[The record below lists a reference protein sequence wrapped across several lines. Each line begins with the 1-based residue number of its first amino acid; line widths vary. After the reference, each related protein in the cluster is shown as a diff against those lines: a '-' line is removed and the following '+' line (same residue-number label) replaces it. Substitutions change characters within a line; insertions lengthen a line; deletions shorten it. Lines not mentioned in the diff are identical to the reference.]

1 MEGPT
6 NNYKL
11 YTYVIDRI
19 ISILL
24 FLMLFVDILN
34 GVMLHKN
41 ILLPISISQI
51 YKLIFLTVLFSSFIF
66 HATQKLIYIILSF
79 SLLLFGPLI
88 GVLFHANSGF
98 FSEIVLIF
106 KLLIPLITYF
116 YFRSLINRDSSF
128 FIRNIKRLVILDFL
142 IISLNMLFG
151 AFGFGYEQYASYSTG
166 ESIGTIGYFYAGNE
180 LSILMIIVFSLV
192 ALLTWMN
199 YKKSYIFI
207 AAFLLLLSLL
217 KATKAAILGV
227 LIIVFVVPFVVG
239 FRKKIHKYIV
249 TNLLMFIILPIISY
263 LLYVGVVQTGLYA
276 KILGSFEKYDIL
288 TFIYS
293 NRNNFAVNGWEV
305 FNSQYS
311 LFEQLFGVGQ
321 QHYMKLAIK
330 SAEIDMIDVL
340 FYYGYFGLLFLLGL
354 IATMFIKS
362 FVQIRKKSF
371 IFARYSLFMI
381 ALLFMISL
389 IAGHTFFSG
398 LAGPFIGLIFAL
410 PYFKIIK

>member
-1 MEGPT
+1 MT
-6 NNYKL
+6 STTKNYKL
-11 YTYVIDRI
+11 YTYLIDRVI
-19 ISILL
+19 FILL
-24 FLMLFVDILN
+24 FLMLFVDIFN
-34 GVMLHKN
+34 GFMLHKN
-41 ILLPISISQI
+41 ISLPISISQL
-51 YKLIFLTVLFSSFIF
+51 YKLLFLTALFSSFIF
-66 HATQKLIYIILSF
+66 HAAQRLIYIFLFF
-79 SLLLFGPLI
+79 SLLLCGPLI
-88 GVLFHANSGF
+88 GLLSHANSSF

-106 KLLIPLITYF
+106 KLLTPLITYF

-142 IISLNMLFG
+142 IISVNMLLG
-151 AFGFGYEQYASYSTG
+151 AFGFGYEQYISYTSG
-166 ESIGTIGYFYAGNE
+166 ETIGTVGYFYAGNE
-180 LSILMIIVFSLV
+180 LSILMIIVFSLI
-192 ALLTWMN
+192 ALFTWLK

-207 AAFLLLLSLL
+207 AALLLLLSLL

-227 LIIVFVVPFVVG
+227 LIIVVAVPFVVG

-249 TNLLMFIILPIISY
+249 TNLLMFIILPIVSY

-276 KILGSFEKYDIL
+276 KILGSFEKYDVL

-293 NRNNFAVNGWEV
+293 NRNNFALNGWEV

-311 LFEQLFGVGQ
+311 IFEQLFGVGQ

-330 SAEIDMIDVL
+330 SAEIDVIDML

-354 IATMFIKS
+354 IATMFVKS
-362 FVQIRKKSF
+362 FIQIRKKSF

-381 ALLFMISL
+381 VLLFMISL

>member
-1 MEGPT
+1 MT
-6 NNYKL
+6 STTKNYKL
-11 YTYVIDRI
+11 YTYVIDRFVF
-19 ISILL
+19 ILL
-24 FLMLFVDILN
+24 FLMLFVDIFN
-34 GVMLHKN
+34 GFMLHKN
-41 ILLPISISQI
+41 ISLPISISQL
-51 YKLIFLTVLFSSFIF
+51 YKLVFLTVLFFSFIF
-66 HATQKLIYIILSF
+66 HAAQKLIYILLFF
-79 SLLLFGPLI
+79 SLLLCGPLI
-88 GVLFHANSGF
+88 GVLFHSNSGF

-106 KLLIPLITYF
+106 KLLTPLITYF
-116 YFRSLINRDSSF
+116 YFRGLIIRDSSF
-128 FIRNIKRLVILDFL
+128 FIRNIKRLIVLDFL
-142 IISLNMLFG
+142 IISLNMLLG
-151 AFGFGYEQYASYSTG
+151 AFGFGYEQYISYKTG
-166 ESIGTIGYFYAGNE
+166 EAIGTVGYFYAGNE
-180 LSILMIIVFSLV
+180 LSILMIIVFSLI
-192 ALLTWMN
+192 ALFTWLK

-207 AAFLLLLSLL
+207 AAFLLFLSLL

-227 LIIVFVVPFVVG
+227 LIIVIAVPFAVR
-239 FRKKIHKYIV
+239 FRKKIHKYII
-249 TNLLMFIILPIISY
+249 TNLLIFIILPIISY
-263 LLYVGVVQTGLYA
+263 LLYVGVVQTGLYS

-330 SAEIDMIDVL
+330 SAEIDVIDVL

-354 IATMFIKS
+354 ISSMFVKS

-371 IFARYSLFMI
+371 VFARYSLFMI

-410 PYFKIIK
+410 PYFKTST

>member
-1 MEGPT
+1 MSSPT

-19 ISILL
+19 IFILL
-24 FLMLFVDILN
+24 FLMLFIDIFN
-34 GVMLHKN
+34 GFMLHKN
-41 ILLPISISQI
+41 ILLPISISQL
-51 YKLIFLTVLFSSFIF
+51 YKLVFLTVLISSFIF
-66 HATQKLIYIILSF
+66 HAAQKLIYILLFF
-79 SLLLFGPLI
+79 SLLLCGPLI

-106 KLLIPLITYF
+106 KLLTPLITYF
-116 YFRSLINRDSSF
+116 YFRSLINRDSPF

-142 IISLNMLFG
+142 IISVNMLLG
-151 AFGFGYEQYASYSTG
+151 AFGFGYEQYISYTSG
-166 ESIGTIGYFYAGNE
+166 EAIGTVGYFYAGNE
-180 LSILMIIVFSLV
+180 LSILMIIVFSLI
-192 ALLTWMN
+192 ALFTWLK

-227 LIIVFVVPFVVG
+227 LIIVVAVPFVVG

-330 SAEIDMIDVL
+330 SAEIDVIDVL

-354 IATMFIKS
+354 IATMFVKS